1 MKSIIGAFALVL
13 LIACVAVPNLVHA
26 HRAEGSSATGSFK
39 FVLEDGATRFV
50 EFNAKEG
57 ADGQATGDMTFND
70 PVAIPVDDPDSGET
84 PKTEG
89 VFVNAKFDC
98 MTTIENRAVI
108 GGEIYDSNVRSNIGK
123 RVLLVVED
131 NGLEKDRLT
140 WGIYQTPATGWIP
153 SDAELKEDNG
163 ASLKWVA
170 TDAELKD
177 DIGIQMPLS
186 KVVACQSFPLASYDF
201 PEIKEAGG
209 DLQVQR

>member
-1 MKSIIGAFALVL
+1 MKSIIGAFVLAL
-13 LIACVAVPNLVHA
+13 LIVCVAVPNLVHA
-26 HRAEGSSATGSFK
+26 RRAEGSSATGSLK

-57 ADGQATGDMTFND
+57 TDGQATGDMTFND

-89 VFVNAKFDC
+89 VFVKAKFDC
-98 MTTIENRAVI
+98 MTTVDNRAVI
-108 GGEIYDSNVRSNIGK
+108 GGEIYDSNVRSNIGQ

-140 WGIYQTPATGWIP
+140 WGIYQMPATGWIP

-163 ASLKWVA
+163 ASLTWTA
-170 TDAELKD
+170 TDFEQRD
-177 DIGIQMPLS
+177 DVGIKMPLS
-186 KVVACQSFPLASYDF
+186 KIVACQSFPLQSYDF